1 MERCRRAHDFDA
13 KSRQDAGTTATE
25 QPEAPPPP
33 KHPIYGNGVAKGCF
47 TSLCDKLFYFV
58 RSQTIFSDLNFH
70 TLLYQLTLGA
80 NFFDQE
86 CIDDYLLH
94 G

>member
-1 MERCRRAHDFDA
+1 MILTQSHA
-13 KSRQDAGTTATE
+13 KMQE
-25 QPEAPPPP
+25 QLQPSNRKPPPP

-70 TLLYQLTLGA
+70 ALLYQLTLGD

>member
-1 MERCRRAHDFDA
+1 MWTKLPHIPQKVECD
-13 KSRQDAGTTATE
+13 T
-25 QPEAPPPP
+25 

>member
-1 MERCRRAHDFDA
+1 M
-13 KSRQDAGTTATE
+13 
-25 QPEAPPPP
+25 
-33 KHPIYGNGVAKGCF
+33 AKGCF

-70 TLLYQLTLGA
+70 ALLYQLTLGA